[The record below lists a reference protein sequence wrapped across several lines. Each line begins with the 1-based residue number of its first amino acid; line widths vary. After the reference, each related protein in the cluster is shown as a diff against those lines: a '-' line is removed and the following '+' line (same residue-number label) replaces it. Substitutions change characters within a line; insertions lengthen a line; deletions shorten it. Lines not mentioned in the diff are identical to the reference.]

1 MSDEHHSQADRPG
14 DGRRKIAVAEP
25 MIGERELAYVTDA
38 VRSGWVSSIGKYVTL
53 FEEGIAAA
61 SGARYAVATSN
72 GTAALHLA
80 LLVMGIGPGDEV
92 IVPSLTFIATANAVR
107 YVGATPVFADSDP
120 DHWCIDPAE
129 IERCI
134 SPRTKAIVPV
144 HLYGH
149 PADMDAI
156 VAIARSRGIAI
167 VEDAAEA
174 LGTMYRGRPVG
185 AIGDA
190 GVFSFYGNKLVTT
203 GEGGMFVTDD
213 AALADRARL
222 LRDHAMDPQRRYWH
236 GEVGYNFRLTNIQA
250 ALGLAQVE
258 RMGEFLARKRE
269 VARRYGA
276 GLAGVPGVRLQR
288 ETAWAQSSWWMS
300 TAELDPTFGV
310 DRDLL
315 ARALAARGVDTRPV
329 FLPVHTLPPYRQP
342 IVLHNAQRIARQALT
357 LPSAASLTAEDQDYV
372 IECVREIAAVARHEV
387 APRRQVRM
395 RREAV
400 AEPLPADEA
409 QGGNRSREAA

>member
-1 MSDEHHSQADRPG
+1 MNDQHFSQAGGSG
-14 DGRRKIAVAEP
+14 DKRRQIPVAEP

-38 VRSGWVSSIGKYVTL
+38 VRSGWVSSIGKYVTR
-53 FEEGIAAA
+53 FEEGIASA
-61 SGARYAVATSN
+61 SGARYAVATNN

-80 LLVMGIGPGDEV
+80 LLVLGIGPGDEV
-92 IVPSLTFIATANAVR
+92 IVPSLTFVATANAVR
-107 YVGATPVFADSDP
+107 YVGATPVFADSDA
-120 DHWCIDPAE
+120 DHWCIDPVE

-134 SPRTKAIVPV
+134 TPRTKAIVPV

-149 PADMDAI
+149 PADMDPI
-156 VAIARSRGIAI
+156 DTIARSRGIAI

-174 LGTMYRGRPVG
+174 LGTTYRGRPVG

-203 GEGGMFVTDD
+203 GEGGMLVTND

-222 LRDHAMDPQRRYWH
+222 LRDHAMDPVRRYWH

-269 VARRYGA
+269 VAQRYRA
-276 GLAGVPGVRLQR
+276 GLDGIAGLRLQR
-288 ETAWAQSSWWMS
+288 EMAWARSSWWMS
-300 TAELDPTFGV
+300 TVELDSAFGV
-310 DRDLL
+310 GRDLL

-329 FLPVHTLPPYRQP
+329 FLPVHTLPPYREQQ
-342 IVLHNAQRIARQALT
+342 VLHNAQRIARQALT

-372 IECVREIAAVARHEV
+372 IACVREISAVARYELS
-387 APRRQVRM
+387 PRRQVRV
-395 RREAV
+395 RRGAA
-400 AEPLPADEA
+400 AELPAADEA
-409 QGGNRSREAA
+409 PSGGRSREAA